1 MPTYTTPGV
10 YFEAADQGS
19 QGITAI
25 RTDIAAFVGIAQK
38 GPVHQPTAVNSWEQF
53 QSTFGSFIRNGY
65 MAYCAKAFFEN
76 GGKTLYGVRVAAP
89 LVDTATDPIAIQPP
103 DGLSSILLSVSGF
116 TAGALATAKQTAK
129 ASAAGVQPSGRASSV
144 LDTVDGF
151 AQGSV
156 VRVTQT
162 TPAAVENLRKV
173 EGVNAGASAVFWNAP
188 LDAAFD
194 LTQPIKFTTF
204 HEQDLLIESVNAST
218 RTVTWSGSLVNN
230 FNLAA
235 SIEFATGACAAHGTL
250 HDSAGNRTVRI
261 EAQTPGVWGDA
272 LSVFVN
278 RSSLAA
284 SVTSTQPQTAS
295 GSASLLTSIAGFAV
309 GTLVKAYQSGVAPQY
324 RIITAFDPSMNL
336 VVWDAPLTAPLN
348 FTQPISFETV
358 EFSLTVFLNGVP
370 QEIFSGLSLDSRSP
384 RYVETAVNAST
395 SNMVIATDLHSAAPY
410 PDRLPDPS
418 ALQLSDGMLTL
429 RGGRDGIAALT
440 AFDFMGDSSSD
451 TKHGLRTLEDV
462 EQVSIVCVPDI
473 LIEPTPAVLYAPLK
487 PVTPD
492 PCLPGAPPI
501 VAPTA
506 PALPVE
512 ASPKLSLDDVFHMQ
526 QAMIA
531 HCQLMQYRV
540 ALLDSPAFGFPEQ
553 RIDLAEIQSW
563 RNRYDSSYAALY
575 YPWVFVSDP
584 LLLNGEIVR
593 RIPPSGHVA
602 GLCAQTDTTIGVHK
616 APANAALEWAQGLT
630 TDVNATMQGIL
641 NPLGVN
647 CIRAFPGRGLRVFGA
662 RTLSSETSW
671 RFLNVRRLMCMIENA
686 LEIALQWTVFE
697 PNNFYLWQKVRLSA
711 ISFLNALWQKGAL
724 VGNTADEA
732 FFVHCDQLTNPLA
745 NTSNGRMLAEIGVAP
760 SQPAEF
766 VIFRIGRTENTLEVQ
781 EPS

>member
-1 MPTYTTPGV
+1 
-10 YFEAADQGS
+10 
-19 QGITAI
+19 
-25 RTDIAAFVGIAQK
+25 
-38 GPVHQPTAVNSWEQF
+38 
-53 QSTFGSFIRNGY
+53 
-65 MAYCAKAFFEN
+65 
-76 GGKTLYGVRVAAP
+76 
-89 LVDTATDPIAIQPP
+89 
-103 DGLSSILLSVSGF
+103 
-116 TAGALATAKQTAK
+116 
-129 ASAAGVQPSGRASSV
+129 
-144 LDTVDGF
+144 
-151 AQGSV
+151 
-156 VRVTQT
+156 
-162 TPAAVENLRKV
+162 
-173 EGVNAGASAVFWNAP
+173 VFWNPP

-194 LTQPIKFTTF
+194 LTQPIHFATF

-218 RTVTWSGSLVNN
+218 RTVVWSGSLADR
-230 FNLAA
+230 FNLAQP
-235 SIEFATGACAAHGTL
+235 IEFATGACAAHGTL

-272 LSVFVN
+272 LSVFVT

-284 SVTSTQPQTAS
+284 SSTSGQPQPAAGT
-295 GSASLLTSIAGFAV
+295 ASLLTSIAGFTV
-309 GTLVKAYQSGVAPQY
+309 GTLIKAYQSGVAPQY
-324 RIITAFDPSMNL
+324 RIVAALDATMNL
-336 VVWDAPLTAPLN
+336 LVWDAPLTAPLN

-358 EFSLTVFLNGVP
+358 EVSLTVFLNGIP

-384 RYVETAVNAST
+384 RYIQTAMNAST
-395 SNMVIATDLHSAAPY
+395 SNLVVAVDLHSPAPY

-418 ALQLSDGMLTL
+418 ALQLNDGMLTL

-440 AFDFMGDSSSD
+440 AFDFIGDPSSD
-451 TKHGLRTLEDV
+451 TKHGLRALEDV
-462 EQVSIVCVPDI
+462 DQVSIVCAPDI
-473 LIEPTPAVLYAPLK
+473 LIAPTPAVLYAPVP

-492 PCLPGAPPI
+492 PCLPGAAPM
-501 VAPTA
+501 VAPVA

-512 ASPKLSLDDVFHMQ
+512 ASPKLSLDDVFHVQ

-540 ALLDSPAFGFPEQ
+540 ALLDSPSFGFPGQ

-575 YPWVFVSDP
+575 YPWIFVSDP
-584 LLLNGEIVR
+584 LLLSGEIVR

-602 GLCAQTDTTIGVHK
+602 GLCALTDTTVGVHK

-630 TDVNATMQGIL
+630 SDVDAVMQGIL

-671 RFLNVRRLMCMIENA
+671 RFLNVRRLMCMIEHA
-686 LEIALQWTVFE
+686 LEIALQWAVFE
-697 PNNFYLWQKVRLSA
+697 PNNFYLWQKVRLSG

-724 VGNTADEA
+724 VGNTDDEA
-732 FFVHCDQLTNPLA
+732 FFVRCDQLTNPLA

-766 VIFRIGRTENTLEVQ
+766 VIFRIGRAENTLEVQ
-781 EPS
+781 EQS

>member
-10 YFEAADQGS
+10 YFEAADQGN

-53 QSTFGSFIRNGY
+53 QSTFGNFIPNGY

-89 LVDTATDPIAIQPP
+89 LFESATDPIAIQPA

-116 TAGALATAKQTAK
+116 AAGSLATARQTAT
-129 ASAAGVQPSGRASSV
+129 ASASGAQPASRASSA
-144 LDTVDGF
+144 LDTVNGF
-151 AQGSV
+151 ARGSV
-156 VRVTQT
+156 VRITQT
-162 TPAAVENLRKV
+162 TPAAVENMRKV
-173 EGVNAGASAVFWNAP
+173 EGVNAGASTVFWNAP
-188 LDAAFD
+188 LDASFD
-194 LTQPIKFTTF
+194 LTQPIKFSTF

-218 RTVTWSGSLVNN
+218 RTVTWSGSLLNN
-230 FNLAA
+230 FNLAE
-235 SIEFATGACAAHGTL
+235 SIEFATGACSAHGAL

-272 LSVFVN
+272 LSVFIT

-284 SVTSTQPQTAS
+284 SSTSAQPQPALGT
-295 GSASLLTSIAGFAV
+295 ASLLTSIAGFGV

-324 RIITAFDPSMNL
+324 RIVASFDPTMNL
-336 VVWDAPLTAPLN
+336 VVWDAPLTAPIN

-358 EFSLTVFLNGVP
+358 EFSLTVFLNGIP
-370 QEIFSGLSLDSRSP
+370 QEIFSGLSLDARSP
-384 RYVETAVNAST
+384 RYVETAVNVST
-395 SNMVIATDLHSAAPY
+395 SNLIVAADLHSTAPY

-418 ALQLSDGMLTL
+418 ALQLNDGILTL

-440 AFDFMGDSSSD
+440 AFDFMGSPSSD
-451 TKHGLRTLEDV
+451 TKRGLRALEDV
-462 EQVSIVCVPDI
+462 DPVSIVCVPDI
-473 LIEPTPAVLYAPLK
+473 LIAPTPAALYAPVP

-492 PCLPGAPPI
+492 PCLPGAAPI
-501 VAPTA
+501 VAPVT

-512 ASPKLSLDDVFHMQ
+512 ASPNLSLDDVFHVQ

-540 ALLDSPAFGFPEQ
+540 ALLDSPAFGFPGQ

-575 YPWVFVSDP
+575 YPWIFVSDP
-584 LLLNGEIVR
+584 LLLNGQIVR

-602 GLCAQTDTTIGVHK
+602 GLCALTDTTVGVHK

-630 TDVNATMQGIL
+630 NDVDAAMQGVL

-662 RTLSSETSW
+662 RTVSSETSW
-671 RFLNVRRLMCMIENA
+671 RFLNVRRLMCMIEHA
-686 LEIALQWTVFE
+686 LEIALQWAVFE
-697 PNNFYLWQKVRLSA
+697 PNNFYLWHKVRLSA
-711 ISFLNALWQKGAL
+711 INFLNVLWQKGAL
-724 VGNTADEA
+724 VGNTDDEA

-766 VIFRIGRTENTLEVQ
+766 VVFRIGRTENTLEVQ
-781 EPS
+781 EQS